1 MDGTGEYY
9 AEWSKSVGEGQTLNG
24 FIHMGNIKNSEGIIG
39 ERRKKWVGNISE
51 GDRTW
56 ETPNS
61 GKQTRGSGRGGG
73 RRDGVTGWRALRGA
87 LDRMSTGCYAMCW
100 QVELQ

>member
-1 MDGTGEYY
+1 
-9 AEWSKSVGEGQTLNG
+9 
-24 FIHMGNIKNSEGIIG
+24 MGNI
-39 ERRKKWVGNISE
+39 RE

-73 RRDGVTGWRALRGA
+73 RGAWGDWVMGTEGGNWRDEHWVL
-87 LDRMSTGCYAMCW
+87 CYMLAN
-100 QVELQ
+100 